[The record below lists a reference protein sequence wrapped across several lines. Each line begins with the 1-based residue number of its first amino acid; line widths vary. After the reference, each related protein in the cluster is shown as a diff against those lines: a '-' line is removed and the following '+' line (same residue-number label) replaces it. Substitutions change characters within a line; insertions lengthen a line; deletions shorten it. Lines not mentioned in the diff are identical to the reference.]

1 MQLCCLDVNFKV
13 CVIWQTFPGVFMDVS
28 LSMKIRMGLS
38 FLGKNWLS
46 KRPRE
51 FCLFTKGFYSFAVSY
66 TLSYP
71 QTMRNSNCHSME
83 AIIIIELSALC
94 KTENGNQIKCLYL
107 FSPHS
112 ILFGWING
120 IWMGKSPIKPLPTT
134 ILYTLRTMQ

>member
-1 MQLCCLDVNFKV
+1 MLFGCELQSLRDLTDISRGFYGS
-13 CVIWQTFPGVFMDVS
+13 IS

-38 FLGKNWLS
+38 FLGNNWLS

-66 TLSYP
+66 TLYHTLK
-71 QTMRNSNCHSME
+71 QWENRA
-83 AIIIIELSALC
+83 AIPWRPLLSLSALC

>member
-1 MQLCCLDVNFKV
+1 MLFGCELQSLRDLTDISRGFHGS
-13 CVIWQTFPGVFMDVS
+13 IS

-38 FLGKNWLS
+38 FLGKNRLS

-83 AIIIIELSALC
+83 AIIIIECIVQDRKWKSNKVPILIFSTLNSFWVN
-94 KTENGNQIKCLYL
+94 KWHMNGEI
-107 FSPHS
+107 PH
-112 ILFGWING
+112 
-120 IWMGKSPIKPLPTT
+120 
-134 ILYTLRTMQ
+134 